1 MKQETRFYNILFPV
15 WLLLIYPVGWI
26 FVIIGNFLI
35 DTIVFQV
42 GGKFLKVKR
51 LDLLYKKTI
60 WKAFLLGLAEDLVGS
75 GLLFLAVLGPDGW
88 WMNAIGGPVSQNPF
102 QSFPA
107 FLLVLLV
114 VALCGVLIY
123 WFNRKL
129 TFRKVDLPARS
140 KHILSLY
147 MAIFT
152 APYLF
157 FLPTEWLY

>member
-1 MKQETRFYNILFPV
+1 
-15 WLLLIYPVGWI
+15 
-26 FVIIGNFLI
+26 
-35 DTIVFQV
+35 
-42 GGKFLKVKR
+42 
-51 LDLLYKKTI
+51 
-60 WKAFLLGLAEDLVGS
+60 
-75 GLLFLAVLGPDGW
+75 
-88 WMNAIGGPVSQNPF
+88 MNAIGGPVSQNPF